1 MIIGLTGRKGVG
13 KSLACE
19 GLIDWTIMSFAW
31 PLKQVCGMVF
41 GLTDEEMN
49 SPELKER
56 KLDRWPH
63 ESPRKLLQRVG
74 TDMFRQHYPEV
85 WVQCL
90 KNRIQVASARPN
102 EANIAITD
110 VRFEN
115 EAKALRELGGWLI
128 RIERPGNTTADQ
140 HPSEVEMDGIE
151 VDATILNDGSK
162 ELLRARLKVA
172 VLELAESK

>member
-1 MIIGLTGRKGVG
+1 MIIGVTGRKGVG
-13 KSLACE
+13 KNLACE
-19 GLIDWTIMSFAW
+19 GLVGWTIMSFAW
-31 PLKQVCGMVF
+31 PLKQVCGLVF

-90 KNRIQVASARPN
+90 KSRIQTASARPGDT
-102 EANIAITD
+102 NIAITD

-115 EAKALRELGGWLI
+115 EAKALRELGGHLV
-128 RIERPGNTTADQ
+128 RIERPGNSTGDL

-151 VDATILNDGSK
+151 VDATVLNDGSK
-162 ELLRARLKVA
+162 ELLQARLKVA